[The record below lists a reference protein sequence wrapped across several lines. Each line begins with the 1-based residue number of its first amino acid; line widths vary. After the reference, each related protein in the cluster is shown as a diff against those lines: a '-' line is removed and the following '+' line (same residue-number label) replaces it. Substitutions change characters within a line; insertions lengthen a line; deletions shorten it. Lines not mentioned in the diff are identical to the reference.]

1 MSKTTLHLSKKL
13 SRIRIIANYWHLIV
27 RRCEVG
33 VCVFIFALP
42 ILAATDGPERL
53 KERYA
58 TFASKLNGT
67 AFGAPVYIESD
78 DRDDMMRGGV
88 FGILPGAFASFSATL
103 RQLPAWCDLLT
114 LHFNIKGCTYQ
125 TESDV
130 LRVYSGGKRYEDP
143 REARR
148 HEFLYT
154 VPAASRDY
162 LHIVITSADGPLD
175 TYDYL
180 VEVEAMPLGEQTFA
194 YVHFTYRYRILTRMM
209 SSMYFMTAGRDK
221 VGFSVVGADKAG
233 NPLYIK
239 GRGGAMERSVM
250 RYYLGLQALLES
262 RAQPEA
268 QRFEWRVQ
276 RWYALTD
283 KYRRQLYELDE
294 EEYLDSQRKERVGW
308 TQLQAEI
315 DGKK

>member
-1 MSKTTLHLSKKL
+1 MT
-13 SRIRIIANYWHLIV
+13 NYLHLIV
-27 RRCEVG
+27 RGCKVG
-33 VCVFIFALP
+33 VCVFVFALP
-42 ILAATDGPERL
+42 VVAATDGPEWL
-53 KERYA
+53 KKRYE
-58 TFASKLNGT
+58 TLASKLNGT

-78 DRDDMMRGGV
+78 DRDGMMRGEV
-88 FGILPGAFASFSATL
+88 FGILPGAFASLSATL

-114 LHFNIKGCTYQ
+114 LHFNIKGCTYR
-125 TESDV
+125 TESDAGV
-130 LRVYSGGKRYEDP
+130 LMVYSGGKHYEDP

-154 VPAASRDY
+154 VPAASGDY
-162 LHIVITSADGPLD
+162 LHMVISSVDGPLD
-175 TYDYL
+175 TYDYR
-180 VEVEAMPLGEQTFA
+180 VEFEAMPLGEQTFA
-194 YVHFTYRYRILTRMM
+194 YVRFTYRYRMFTRMM
-209 SSMYFMTAGRDK
+209 SSIYFMTVGRDK

-250 RYYLGLQALLES
+250 RYYLGLQTLLES
-262 RAQPEA
+262 RAQPEV

-294 EEYLDSQRKERVGW
+294 EEYLDSKRKERVGW
-308 TQLQAEI
+308 ARLQAEI
-315 DGKK
+315 DGRK